1 MRWLRLK
8 LTASSLFIT
17 FISFSQLKISNNNSV
32 RTDLQKIVADFPN
45 NFNSVKGEVIQI
57 NPQTTEYASK
67 VRIDNANCSVT
78 KYSSNEKKVYSWQAT
93 ILSTENFDEAT
104 KKYKWLYEQ
113 LKGMNVTYGAHQ
125 YSLKGNYQQPEEER
139 KFSVSDFVLS
149 NSGDALQ
156 KLRIEVSMQFEF
168 PEWKVSMIVYQ
179 REREDNEGGKI
190 KEGK

>member
-17 FISFSQLKISNNNSV
+17 LISFSQLKISNNNSV

-67 VRIDNANCSVT
+67 VQIHNANCSVT
-78 KYSSNEKKVYSWQAT
+78 KYSSNEKEVYSWQAT

-104 KKYKWLYEQ
+104 KKYKWLHIW
-113 LKGMNVTYGAHQ
+113 LF
-125 YSLKGNYQQPEEER
+125 L
-139 KFSVSDFVLS
+139 
-149 NSGDALQ
+149 
-156 KLRIEVSMQFEF
+156 
-168 PEWKVSMIVYQ
+168 
-179 REREDNEGGKI
+179 
-190 KEGK
+190 